1 MRWCADADISAVLF
15 LRPSA
20 EVPSNA
26 AWLRRNEAIVFETH
40 IFETDDED
48 KGTESW
54 QRLNEMLPELLA
66 FLIAKIKVSTHLFWL
81 LFDFM
86 SAVMC

>member
-1 MRWCADADISAVLF
+1 MRWCADADISTVLF
-15 LRPSA
+15 LRPTA

-40 IFETDDED
+40 IFETDDDD
-48 KGTESW
+48 KSTESW

-66 FLIAKIKVSTHLFWL
+66 FLIAKIKVSLLFWL
-81 LFDFM
+81 LFALVSAFM
-86 SAVMC
+86 C

>member
-15 LRPSA
+15 LRPTA

-48 KGTESW
+48 RGTESW
-54 QRLNEMLPELLA
+54 QRLNEMLPELLS
-66 FLIAKIKVSTHLFWL
+66 FLIAKIKVTTKTMDYLFAFVWML
-81 LFDFM
+81 
-86 SAVMC
+86 